1 MKAWNIRVGAFLLA
15 CGISSVVCADTIRIA
30 SEGAYPPFNYVDS
43 SNQLRGFDIDVAK
56 ALCERMKADCTF
68 AAQDWDGIIPA
79 LLAKKFDAIVS
90 SMQINEER
98 AQKVS
103 FTNRYYQIHLG
114 LAVAQDS
121 KIKDTN
127 DTSFKGMVVGAASAS
142 AAAAY
147 AEDHYGKYGADVR
160 LYRSQDEADNDMTS
174 GRLDAMVS
182 DNIPLNDWV
191 DKAGAQCC
199 KYLGDIP
206 NTEGDIA
213 VAIRKDD
220 KELRDRFNKALSAI
234 VADGTYAKISAKYFS
249 FDLSKTAQQ

>member
-1 MKAWNIRVGAFLLA
+1 MRSWKIRVAAVVLA
-15 CGISSVVCADTIRIA
+15 CGASGLVSADTIRIA

-43 SNQLRGFDIDVAK
+43 NNQLRGFDIDVAK
-56 ALCERMKADCTF
+56 ALCAKMKADCTF

-79 LLAKKFDAIVS
+79 LLANKFDAIVS

-114 LAVAQDS
+114 LAVPLDS
-121 KIKDTN
+121 KIHDTN

-142 AAAAY
+142 AAASY
-147 AEDHYGKYGADVR
+147 AEDHYGKNGADVR

-182 DNIPLNDWV
+182 DNIPLADWV

-199 KYLGDIP
+199 KYVGDIP
-206 NTEGDIA
+206 KTEGDIA
-213 VAIRKDD
+213 VALRKEDGP
-220 KELRDRFNKALSAI
+220 LRDRFNKALSEI